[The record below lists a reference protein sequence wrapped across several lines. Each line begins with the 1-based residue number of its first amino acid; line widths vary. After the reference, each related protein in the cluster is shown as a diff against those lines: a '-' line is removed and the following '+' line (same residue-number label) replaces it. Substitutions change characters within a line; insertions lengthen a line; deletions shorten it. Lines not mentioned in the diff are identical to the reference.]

1 MSPTPPYTHY
11 DPPPA
16 LPNAPVRKRRSALVE
31 LVETLAIT
39 LVLFLA
45 ARASLQPFTVQGQS
59 MEPTLHNH
67 EYILVE
73 KVTYWLHAPQR
84 GDVVVFRYPGDPS
97 VDYIKRVIGL
107 PGDHVQIHDG
117 GVYVNGKR
125 LTEKYIAAPP
135 DYSGCTYCDVTVPR
149 NDLFVLGDNR
159 DNSSDSHEWG
169 LLPRGNVIGRAWISY
184 WPLPDLSILSEPSYP
199 NLKK

>member
-1 MSPTPPYTHY
+1 MSPTPPYTPY
-11 DPPPA
+11 DAPPA
-16 LPNAPVRKRRSALVE
+16 PPSAPPRKRRSALVE

-117 GVYVNGKR
+117 GVYVNGHR

-135 DYSGCTYCDVTVPR
+135 DYSGCTYCDVTVPK

-169 LLPRGNVIGRAWISY
+169 LLPRGNVVGRAWISY

-199 NLKK
+199 KLTK